1 MTLFR
6 AQDNMGA
13 ISSVYSYL
21 PLGERNLTLG
31 TEDWFMDEVWLA
43 QSTLMYTFS
52 RTFSQL
58 DCQ

>member
-1 MTLFR
+1 
-6 AQDNMGA
+6 MGA

-43 QSTLMYTFS
+43 QSMLMYTFS